1 MVEKKVKT
9 ALGIL
14 ILFYLFMSSA
24 LFTDADLSAESR
36 VRGNTINASTLSI
49 SLRNSVNN
57 SPASSFFHS
66 TGFQPQ
72 GFDVGAIR
80 LKNDGIIQ
88 SYYYLK
94 TELPTPSPLCTT
106 LDLKITD
113 RNMQTIY
120 EGKLASLNQRSDLI
134 LGTAPK
140 DLIFFLMLNSA
151 TNDLKNQICSFRIA
165 VQTKDT
171 ITPSKQGFY
180 SRKYLDSV
188 ITSGTW

>member
-1 MVEKKVKT
+1 
-9 ALGIL
+9 
-14 ILFYLFMSSA
+14 MSSA
-24 LFTDADLSAESR
+24 FFTDADLSAESR

-80 LKNDGIIQ
+80 LKNDGKIQ

-94 TELPTPSPLCTT
+94 SEFPTPTPLCTN

-120 EGKLASLNQRSDLI
+120 DGKLISLNQRSDTI

-140 DLIFFLMLNSA
+140 DLIFFLMLNSSN
-151 TNDLKNQICSFRIA
+151 NDLKNQVCSFRIA

-171 ITPSKQGFY
+171 ITSSKQGFY